1 MATLTDPASHSLASR
16 DFQNCCLA
24 TGCCTLELHFSEE
37 SDRMIVTSIAF
48 GSFFLFF
55 FTLRASVREDDRNN
69 ERKTQKTETEE
80 G

>member
-1 MATLTDPASHSLASR
+1 MATLADPASHSLASR

-24 TGCCTLELHFSEE
+24 TGCCTSELHFSGE
-37 SDRMIVTSIAF
+37 SDRRMIVTSIAF
-48 GSFFLFF
+48 GFFFF